1 MEETLRIAVFG
12 DSLMKGTLPD
22 AQLRYHFHT
31 DLFEAPLAGLHAEVT
46 NRSVFGATSR
56 KGVTLVQRD
65 LARGHR
71 YDWALVEYGG
81 NDCNYDWPDVAAHP
95 EQDHDPVVLVDEFRA
110 NMAAI
115 VQMLRE
121 AGIRPIFTTLP
132 PIDEVKYLACI
143 DHNGASAAGVMQW
156 LGDVRRIYRTQERY
170 SGLVRTIA
178 DELDVPCVDPARALS
193 RRGRPPRAQRGRR
206 HPPVGGRVPAVLRR
220 AHRAGA
226 CDRLNCIEK
235 ERTPRSVS
243 APFLLI
249 CGRPPVCARAGARP
263 SARSSGRAAAARPQ
277 LPEAVPGVFMRLS
290 APRPSTSCICAM
302 NSSARE
308 PMPARSSASGRR
320 ATSYTPRQR
329 MA

>member
-1 MEETLRIAVFG
+1 MDEMLRIAVFG

-22 AQLRYHFHT
+22 EQLRYHFHT

-46 NRSVFGATSR
+46 NKSVFGATSR

-71 YDWALVEYGG
+71 YDWALV
-81 NDCNYDWPDVAAHP
+81 
-95 EQDHDPVVLVDEFRA
+95 DHDPVVLADEFRA

-178 DELDVPCVDPARALS
+178 DELDVPCVDPRERFLDGGDPRALNADDGIHLS
-193 RRGRPPRAQRGRR
+193 EAGYRLFYKTLIEQVRAI
-206 HPPVGGRVPAVLRR
+206 V
-220 AHRAGA
+220 
-226 CDRLNCIEK
+226 
-235 ERTPRSVS
+235 
-243 APFLLI
+243 
-249 CGRPPVCARAGARP
+249 
-263 SARSSGRAAAARPQ
+263 
-277 LPEAVPGVFMRLS
+277 
-290 APRPSTSCICAM
+290 
-302 NSSARE
+302 
-308 PMPARSSASGRR
+308 
-320 ATSYTPRQR
+320 
-329 MA
+329 

>member
-1 MEETLRIAVFG
+1 MEKTLRIAVFG

-46 NRSVFGATSR
+46 NKSVFGATSR

-95 EQDHDPVVLVDEFRA
+95 EQDHDPVVLADEFRA

-178 DELDVPCVDPARALS
+178 AELDVPCADPRERFLDGGDPRALNADDGIHLS
-193 RRGRPPRAQRGRR
+193 E
-206 HPPVGGRVPAVLRR
+206 
-220 AHRAGA
+220 AGY
-226 CDRLNCIEK
+226 RLFYGALIEQ
-235 ERTPRSVS
+235 
-243 APFLLI
+243 
-249 CGRPPVCARAGARP
+249 VCAI
-263 SARSSGRAAAARPQ
+263 
-277 LPEAVPGVFMRLS
+277 V
-290 APRPSTSCICAM
+290 
-302 NSSARE
+302 
-308 PMPARSSASGRR
+308 
-320 ATSYTPRQR
+320 
-329 MA
+329 

>member
-56 KGVTLVQRD
+56 KGVALVQRD

-81 NDCNYDWPDVAAHP
+81 NDCNYNWPDVAAHP

-121 AGIRPIFTTLP
+121 ADIRPIFTTLP

-143 DHNGASAAGVMQW
+143 DHNGASAVGVMQW
-156 LGDVRRIYRTQERY
+156 LGDVRRIAGRRY
-170 SGLVRTIA
+170 DFILANINRNILAADMPAYAAALAAGGDLVMSGFL
-178 DELDVPCVDPARALS
+178 EPDVPAITACAEKL
-193 RRGRPPRAQRGRR
+193 GLRPVAT
-206 HPPVGGRVPAVLRR
+206 AV
-220 AHRAGA
+220 
-226 CDRLNCIEK
+226 K
-235 ERTPRSVS
+235 EGWVTVHVRK
-243 APFLLI
+243 
-249 CGRPPVCARAGARP
+249 
-263 SARSSGRAAAARPQ
+263 
-277 LPEAVPGVFMRLS
+277 E
-290 APRPSTSCICAM
+290 
-302 NSSARE
+302 
-308 PMPARSSASGRR
+308 
-320 ATSYTPRQR
+320 
-329 MA
+329 

>member
-1 MEETLRIAVFG
+1 MDEMLRIAVFG

-46 NRSVFGATSR
+46 NKSVFGATSR

-95 EQDHDPVVLVDEFRA
+95 EQDHDPVVLADEFRA
-110 NMAAI
+110 NMTAI

-178 DELDVPCVDPARALS
+178 AELDVPCADPRERFLDGGDPHALNADDGIHLSEEGYRLFYGALIEQVRA
-193 RRGRPPRAQRGRR
+193 
-206 HPPVGGRVPAVLRR
+206 
-220 AHRAGA
+220 
-226 CDRLNCIEK
+226 I
-235 ERTPRSVS
+235 
-243 APFLLI
+243 I
-249 CGRPPVCARAGARP
+249 
-263 SARSSGRAAAARPQ
+263 
-277 LPEAVPGVFMRLS
+277 
-290 APRPSTSCICAM
+290 
-302 NSSARE
+302 
-308 PMPARSSASGRR
+308 
-320 ATSYTPRQR
+320 
-329 MA
+329 